1 MSATG
6 AARLLRSNA
15 SSALA
20 LFTLAALAV
29 LAVLALA
36 ACASAAAPSPTP
48 TSAPAAEP
56 APDPAAPVPP
66 PAAAESGLPD
76 IASTVERLM
85 PAVVQIIA
93 TLEEQT
99 VMGMSAPNVSQGS
112 GFFFREDGYLLTNEH
127 VIADA
132 VSIEAVLSNRH
143 RLPAEVIGV
152 DVATDLAVLK
162 VDPDEIAEEDVAV
175 ARLGSADAMRIG
187 EWVIAIG
194 SPLGFQGSVSVGV
207 ISAKG
212 RSLGAGTDRLNDLVQ
227 TDAVINPGN
236 SGGPLLNLAGE
247 VVGINTRVIRQ
258 TGFVPVDG
266 IGFAISA
273 DTANPVSDHL
283 IEFGRVARP
292 RIGVTVQDV
301 TPTVAT
307 ERGLTVDEGALV
319 ISVAPGGPAERAGI
333 EEDDVI
339 VRLDDLPVTS
349 TSQLVRTLL
358 TDYRV
363 GDAVR
368 LGVVRAAVHLSFDL
382 TLEEV
387 PVDGADA
394 DDDDDEN
401 GDGDN
406 GDGEDNDN
414 GDG

>member
-1 MSATG
+1 MLAAA
-6 AARLLRSNA
+6 AARRIR
-15 SSALA
+15 ALA
-20 LFTLAALAV
+20 LLMPAV
-29 LAVLALA
+29 LAVLAMA
-36 ACASAAAPSPTP
+36 ACASSAAPSPTP
-48 TSAPAAEP
+48 TSAPVAAPTLAPADP
-56 APDPAAPVPP
+56 APQPEP
-66 PAAAESGLPD
+66 ESVAGNGLPD
-76 IASTVERLM
+76 IASVVERAM
-85 PAVVQIIA
+85 PAVAQVIS

-99 VMGMSAPNVSQGS
+99 VMGIATPNVSQGS

-132 VSIEAVLSNRH
+132 ESIEAVLSNRQ
-143 RLPAEVIGV
+143 RLPAEVVGV
-152 DVATDLAVLK
+152 DAATDLAVLK
-162 VDPDEIAEEDVAV
+162 VNPDDIEEDVAV

-194 SPLGFQGSVSVGV
+194 SPLGLEGSVSVGV

-212 RSLGAGTDRLNDLVQ
+212 RSLGAGADRLNDLVQ

-236 SGGPLLNLAGE
+236 SGGPLLNLDGE

-266 IGFAISA
+266 IGFAISS
-273 DTANPVSDHL
+273 DTARPVSDHL
-283 IEFGRVARP
+283 IEFGRVMRP

-333 EEDDVI
+333 EDDDVI
-339 VRLDDLPVTS
+339 VRLDGMPVTS
-349 TSQLVRTLL
+349 TSRLVRTLL

-363 GDAVR
+363 GDAVQ
-368 LGVVRAAVHLSFDL
+368 LGVVRAAVHLTFDL

-387 PVDGADA
+387 PVGGDA
-394 DDDDDEN
+394 EEEDDDER
-401 GDGDN
+401 
-406 GDGEDNDN
+406 
-414 GDG
+414 

>member
-1 MSATG
+1 MRAAT
-6 AARLLRSNA
+6 AARRTR
-15 SSALA
+15 ALA
-20 LFTLAALAV
+20 LRTSAAALAV
-29 LAVLALA
+29 LAGS
-36 ACASAAAPSPTP
+36 ACASSAAPSPTP
-48 TSAPAAEP
+48 TSAPAVAPTLAPADP
-56 APDPAAPVPP
+56 APQQEP
-66 PAAAESGLPD
+66 ESVAGNGLPD
-76 IASTVERLM
+76 IASVVERAM
-85 PAVVQIIA
+85 PAVAQVIS

-99 VMGMSAPNVSQGS
+99 VMGIATPNVSQGS

-132 VSIEAVLSNRH
+132 ESIEAVLSNRQ
-143 RLPAEVIGV
+143 RLPAEVVGV

-162 VDPDEIAEEDVAV
+162 VNPDDIEEDVAV

-194 SPLGFQGSVSVGV
+194 SPLGLEGSVSVGV

-212 RSLGAGTDRLNDLVQ
+212 RSLGAGADRLNDLVQ

-236 SGGPLLNLAGE
+236 SGGPLLNLDGE

-266 IGFAISA
+266 IGFAISS
-273 DTANPVSDHL
+273 DTARPVSDHL
-283 IEFGRVARP
+283 IEFGRVMRP

-339 VRLDDLPVTS
+339 VRLDGMQVTS
-349 TSQLVRTLL
+349 TSRLVRTLL

-363 GDAVR
+363 GDAVQ
-368 LGVVRAAVHLSFDL
+368 LGVVRAAVHLTFDL

-387 PVDGADA
+387 PVNGDA
-394 DDDDDEN
+394 EEENDDDER
-401 GDGDN
+401 
-406 GDGEDNDN
+406 
-414 GDG
+414 

>member
-1 MSATG
+1 MRAAT
-6 AARLLRSNA
+6 AARRIR
-15 SSALA
+15 ALA
-20 LFTLAALAV
+20 LLIVGASFAV
-29 LAVLALA
+29 LAMA
-36 ACASAAAPSPTP
+36 ACASSAAPSPTP
-48 TSAPAAEP
+48 TSAPAAAPTLAPADP
-56 APDPAAPVPP
+56 APQPET
-66 PAAAESGLPD
+66 ESVVGNGLPD
-76 IASTVERLM
+76 IASVVERAM
-85 PAVVQIIA
+85 PAVAQVIS

-99 VMGMSAPNVSQGS
+99 VMGIATPNVSQGS

-132 VSIEAVLSNRH
+132 ESIEAVLSNRQ
-143 RLPAEVIGV
+143 RLPAEVVGV

-162 VDPDEIAEEDVAV
+162 VNPDDIEEGVAV

-194 SPLGFQGSVSVGV
+194 SPLGLEGSVSVGV

-212 RSLGAGTDRLNDLVQ
+212 RSLGAGADRLNDLVQ

-236 SGGPLLNLAGE
+236 SGGPLLNLDGE

-266 IGFAISA
+266 IGFAISS
-273 DTANPVSDHL
+273 DTARPVSDHL
-283 IEFGRVARP
+283 IEFGRVMRP

-339 VRLDDLPVTS
+339 VRLDGMPVTS
-349 TSQLVRTLL
+349 TSRLVRTLL

-363 GDAVR
+363 GDAVQ
-368 LGVVRAAVHLSFDL
+368 LGVVRAAVHLTFDL

-387 PVDGADA
+387 PVGGDA
-394 DDDDDEN
+394 EEEDDDER
-401 GDGDN
+401 
-406 GDGEDNDN
+406 
-414 GDG
+414 

>member
-1 MSATG
+1 MPAMT
-6 AARLLRSNA
+6 AMIRRVR
-15 SSALA
+15 ALA
-20 LFTLAALAV
+20 PFALATLAV
-29 LAVLALA
+29 LATA
-36 ACASAAAPSPTP
+36 ACASVAAPSPTP
-48 TSAPAAEP
+48 TSAPTAAP
-56 APDPAAPVPP
+56 TLAPAATAPQTEPE
-66 PAAAESGLPD
+66 AIGGGGLPD
-76 IASTVERLM
+76 IASVVERAM
-85 PAVVQIIA
+85 PAVAQVVS

-99 VMGMSAPNVSQGS
+99 VMGITTPNVSQGS

-132 VSIEAVLSNRH
+132 ESIEAVLSNRQ
-143 RLPAEVIGV
+143 RLPAEVVGV

-162 VDPDEIAEEDVAV
+162 VNPNDIEEDVAV

-194 SPLGFQGSVSVGV
+194 SPLGLEGSVSVGV
-207 ISAKG
+207 VSAKG
-212 RSLGAGTDRLNDLVQ
+212 RSLGAGADRLNDLVQ

-236 SGGPLLNLAGE
+236 SGGPLLNLEGE

-266 IGFAISA
+266 IGFAISS
-273 DTANPVSDHL
+273 DTARPVSDHL
-283 IEFGRVARP
+283 IEFGRVVRP

-333 EEDDVI
+333 EPDDVI

-349 TSQLVRTLL
+349 TSRLVRTLL

-363 GDAVR
+363 GDAAQ
-368 LGVVRAAVHLSFDL
+368 LGVVRAAVHLTFDL

-387 PVDGADA
+387 PVDAGAEEE
-394 DDDDDEN
+394 DDES
-401 GDGDN
+401 
-406 GDGEDNDN
+406 ER
-414 GDG
+414 

>member
-15 SSALA
+15 LSALA
-20 LFTLAALAV
+20 LFTLTALAV
-29 LAVLALA
+29 LAVLALG

-56 APDPAAPVPP
+56 APDPAAPAPP
-66 PAAAESGLPD
+66 PAPAESGLPD

-152 DVATDLAVLK
+152 DAATDLAVLK

-394 DDDDDEN
+394 DDADEN
-401 GDGDN
+401 GDDDNNGEDGDN
-406 GDGEDNDN
+406 GDG
-414 GDG
+414 

>member
-29 LAVLALA
+29 LAVLALG

-48 TSAPAAEP
+48 TSEPTAEP
-56 APDPAAPVPP
+56 APDPAAPAPP
-66 PAAAESGLPD
+66 PADAESGLPD

-152 DVATDLAVLK
+152 DAATDLAVLK

-394 DDDDDEN
+394 DDDDEN
-401 GDGDN
+401 GDDDDNGGGEDGDN
-406 GDGEDNDN
+406 GDG
-414 GDG
+414 

>member
-20 LFTLAALAV
+20 LFTLTALAALAV
-29 LAVLALA
+29 LALG

-48 TSAPAAEP
+48 TSAPTAEP

-152 DVATDLAVLK
+152 DAATDLAVLK

-387 PVDGADA
+387 PVDGAD
-394 DDDDDEN
+394 DDDEN
-401 GDGDN
+401 GEDDDDG
-406 GDGEDNDN
+406 GGEDGED

>member
-1 MSATG
+1 MPGAT
-6 AARLLRSNA
+6 AARRIRALSLRT
-15 SSALA
+15 SA
-20 LFTLAALAV
+20 AALAV
-29 LAVLALA
+29 LAMA
-36 ACASAAAPSPTP
+36 ACASSAAPSPTP
-48 TSAPAAEP
+48 TSAPADAPTLAP
-56 APDPAAPVPP
+56 ADPAQQPET
-66 PAAAESGLPD
+66 ESVAGNGLPD
-76 IASTVERLM
+76 IASVVERAM
-85 PAVVQIIA
+85 PAVAQVIS

-99 VMGMSAPNVSQGS
+99 VMGIATPNVSQGS

-132 VSIEAVLSNRH
+132 ESIEAVLSNRQ
-143 RLPAEVIGV
+143 RLPAEVVGV

-162 VDPDEIAEEDVAV
+162 VNPDDIEEDVAV

-194 SPLGFQGSVSVGV
+194 SPLGLEGSVSVGV

-212 RSLGAGTDRLNDLVQ
+212 RSLGAGADRLNDLVQ

-236 SGGPLLNLAGE
+236 SGGPLLNLDGE

-266 IGFAISA
+266 IGFAISS
-273 DTANPVSDHL
+273 DTARPVSDHL
-283 IEFGRVARP
+283 IEFGRVMRP

-333 EEDDVI
+333 EADDVI
-339 VRLDDLPVTS
+339 VRLDGMPVTS
-349 TSQLVRTLL
+349 TSRLVRTLL

-363 GDAVR
+363 GDAVQ
-368 LGVVRAAVHLSFDL
+368 LGVVRAAVHLTFDL

-387 PVDGADA
+387 PVNGDA
-394 DDDDDEN
+394 EEEDDDER
-401 GDGDN
+401 
-406 GDGEDNDN
+406 
-414 GDG
+414 

>member
-1 MSATG
+1 MPAMT
-6 AARLLRSNA
+6 AMIRRVR
-15 SSALA
+15 ALA
-20 LFTLAALAV
+20 PFALAALAV
-29 LAVLALA
+29 LMTA
-36 ACASAAAPSPTP
+36 ACASVAAPSPTP
-48 TSAPAAEP
+48 TSAPTAEP
-56 APDPAAPVPP
+56 TLNPADPSPQPEP
-66 PAAAESGLPD
+66 EAAAGGGLPD
-76 IASTVERLM
+76 IASVVERAM
-85 PAVVQIIA
+85 PAVAQVVS

-99 VMGMSAPNVSQGS
+99 VMGITTPNVSQGS

-127 VIADA
+127 VITDA
-132 VSIEAVLSNRH
+132 ESIEAVLSNRQ
-143 RLPAEVIGV
+143 RLPAEVVGV

-162 VDPDEIAEEDVAV
+162 VNPDDIEEDVAV

-194 SPLGFQGSVSVGV
+194 SPLGLEGSVSVGV
-207 ISAKG
+207 VSAKG
-212 RSLGAGTDRLNDLVQ
+212 RSLGAGADRLNDLVQ

-236 SGGPLLNLAGE
+236 SGGPLLNLEGE

-266 IGFAISA
+266 IGFAISS
-273 DTANPVSDHL
+273 DTARPVSDHL
-283 IEFGRVARP
+283 IEFGRVVRP

-333 EEDDVI
+333 EPDDVI

-349 TSQLVRTLL
+349 TSRLVRTLL

-363 GDAVR
+363 GDAAQ
-368 LGVVRAAVHLSFDL
+368 LGIVRAAVHLTFDL

-387 PVDGADA
+387 PVDADSEEE
-394 DDDDDEN
+394 DDE
-401 GDGDN
+401 
-406 GDGEDNDN
+406 GER
-414 GDG
+414 

>member
-1 MSATG
+1 MRAAT
-6 AARLLRSNA
+6 AARRIR
-15 SSALA
+15 ALA
-20 LFTLAALAV
+20 LLILGASLAV
-29 LAVLALA
+29 LAMA
-36 ACASAAAPSPTP
+36 ACASSAAPSPTP
-48 TSAPAAEP
+48 TSAPAVAPTLAPADP
-56 APDPAAPVPP
+56 APQQEP
-66 PAAAESGLPD
+66 ESVAGNGLPD
-76 IASTVERLM
+76 IASVVERAM
-85 PAVVQIIA
+85 PAVAQVIS

-99 VMGMSAPNVSQGS
+99 VMGIATPNVSQGS

-132 VSIEAVLSNRH
+132 ESIEAVLSNRQ
-143 RLPAEVIGV
+143 RLPAEVVGV

-162 VDPDEIAEEDVAV
+162 VNPDDIEEDVAV

-194 SPLGFQGSVSVGV
+194 SPLGLEGSVSVGV

-212 RSLGAGTDRLNDLVQ
+212 RSLGAGADRLNDLVQ

-236 SGGPLLNLAGE
+236 SGGPLLNLDGE

-266 IGFAISA
+266 IGFAISS
-273 DTANPVSDHL
+273 DTARPVSDHL
-283 IEFGRVARP
+283 IEFGRVMRP

-339 VRLDDLPVTS
+339 VRLDGMPVTS
-349 TSQLVRTLL
+349 TSRLVRTLL

-363 GDAVR
+363 GDAVQ
-368 LGVVRAAVHLSFDL
+368 LGVVRAAVHLTFDL

-387 PVDGADA
+387 PVNGAA
-394 DDDDDEN
+394 EEEDDDER
-401 GDGDN
+401 
-406 GDGEDNDN
+406 
-414 GDG
+414 

>member
-1 MSATG
+1 MLAAT
-6 AARLLRSNA
+6 AARRIR
-15 SSALA
+15 ALA
-20 LFTLAALAV
+20 LLMPAA

-36 ACASAAAPSPTP
+36 ACASRAAPSPTP
-48 TSAPAAEP
+48 TSAPAAPTLATADP
-56 APDPAAPVPP
+56 APQPEP
-66 PAAAESGLPD
+66 ESVAGNGLPD
-76 IASTVERLM
+76 IASVVERAM
-85 PAVVQIIA
+85 PAVAQVIS

-99 VMGMSAPNVSQGS
+99 VMGIATPNVSQGS
-112 GFFFREDGYLLTNEH
+112 GFFFLEDGYLLTNEH

-132 VSIEAVLSNRH
+132 ESIEAVLSNRQ
-143 RLPAEVIGV
+143 RLPAEVVGV
-152 DVATDLAVLK
+152 DAATDLAVLK
-162 VDPDEIAEEDVAV
+162 VNPDDIEEDVAV

-194 SPLGFQGSVSVGV
+194 SPLGLEGSVSVGV

-212 RSLGAGTDRLNDLVQ
+212 RSLGAGADRLNDLVQ

-236 SGGPLLNLAGE
+236 SGGPLLNLDGE

-266 IGFAISA
+266 IGFAISS
-273 DTANPVSDHL
+273 DTARPVSDHL
-283 IEFGRVARP
+283 IEFGRVMRP

-333 EEDDVI
+333 EEDDVV
-339 VRLDDLPVTS
+339 VRLDGMPVTS
-349 TSQLVRTLL
+349 TSRLVRTLL

-363 GDAVR
+363 GDAVQ
-368 LGVVRAAVHLSFDL
+368 LGVVRAAVHLTFDL

-387 PVDGADA
+387 PVGGDA
-394 DDDDDEN
+394 EEEDDDER
-401 GDGDN
+401 
-406 GDGEDNDN
+406 
-414 GDG
+414 

>member
-1 MSATG
+1 MPAMTATIRRVR
-6 AARLLRSNA
+6 AAA
-15 SSALA
+15 PFA
-20 LFTLAALAV
+20 LAALAV
-29 LAVLALA
+29 LMTA
-36 ACASAAAPSPTP
+36 ACASVAAPSPTP
-48 TSAPAAEP
+48 TSAPTAAP
-56 APDPAAPVPP
+56 TLAPAAPAPQP
-66 PAAAESGLPD
+66 ETEATGGGGLPD
-76 IASTVERLM
+76 IASVVERAM
-85 PAVVQIIA
+85 PAVAQVVS

-99 VMGMSAPNVSQGS
+99 VMGITTPNVSQGS

-132 VSIEAVLSNRH
+132 ESIEAVLSNRQ
-143 RLPAEVIGV
+143 RLPAEVVGV

-162 VDPDEIAEEDVAV
+162 VNPDDIEEEVAV

-194 SPLGFQGSVSVGV
+194 SPLGLEGSVSVGV
-207 ISAKG
+207 VSAKG
-212 RSLGAGTDRLNDLVQ
+212 RSLGAGADRLNDLVQ

-236 SGGPLLNLAGE
+236 SGGPLLNLEGE

-266 IGFAISA
+266 IGFAISS
-273 DTANPVSDHL
+273 DTARPVSDHL
-283 IEFGRVARP
+283 IEFGRVVRP

-333 EEDDVI
+333 EPDDVI

-349 TSQLVRTLL
+349 TSRLVRTLL

-363 GDAVR
+363 GDAVQ
-368 LGVVRAAVHLSFDL
+368 LGVVRAAVHLTFDL

-387 PVDGADA
+387 PVDADSEEE
-394 DDDDDEN
+394 DDE
-401 GDGDN
+401 
-406 GDGEDNDN
+406 GER
-414 GDG
+414 